1 MVRKS
6 EYCQTR
12 LSVVENALCARIIC
26 QPIRGF
32 ILSLCVWQLSE
43 ARLRVDER
51 VRKSVVFIGAE
62 NERGFTPYGTALI
75 GLVTFED
82 FGNTVIITAHHVVE
96 DIPGNR
102 VSVRLNRKDGSADT
116 RKLQK
121 SWLITF
127 KDRAID
133 LCVFPISIDPSIYD
147 FFAIH

>member
-43 ARLRVDER
+43 ARFRVDER

-82 FGNTVIITAHHVVE
+82 FGNTVNT
-96 DIPGNR
+96 

-133 LCVFPISIDPSIYD
+133 LCV
-147 FFAIH
+147 